1 MMGGSERAL
10 YEQVI
15 LDHNKNPRN
24 FKEMKDADAVMEG
37 YNPLCGDQFTVYL
50 KFDGDKISDI
60 AFKGSGCAIS
70 KSSASVMTTE
80 LKGKT
85 RAEATE
91 IFKRFHHMIT
101 SAPDAP
107 LDEDAMGKL
116 MVFSG
121 VREFPIRIKC
131 ATLAWHAL
139 ASALEKR
146 AGQISTE
153 NS

>member
-1 MMGGSERAL
+1 MASSERAL

-24 FKEMKDADAVMEG
+24 FREIKDADRTLEG

-50 KFDGDKISDI
+50 NFDGDKISDI

-70 KSSASVMTTE
+70 KSSASVMTAE

-85 RAEATE
+85 RAEAIE
-91 IFKRFHHMIT
+91 IFNKFHHMIT

-107 LDEDAMGKL
+107 LDPDDLGKL
-116 MVFSG
+116 AVFSG
-121 VREFPIRIKC
+121 VREYPIRIKC
-131 ATLAWHAL
+131 ATLAWHAV
-139 ASALEKR
+139 SAALDNKHTPV
-146 AGQISTE
+146 STE
-153 NS
+153 A

>member
-1 MMGGSERAL
+1 MSGSERAL

-24 FKEMKDADAVMEG
+24 FREIAEPDRELKG
-37 YNPLCGDQFTVYL
+37 YNPLCGDQFTIYV
-50 KFDGDKISDI
+50 KFDGDVIADV

-85 RAEATE
+85 RAEALE
-91 IFKRFHHMIT
+91 IFNRFHHMIT

-107 LDEDAMGKL
+107 MDEDALGKL
-116 MVFSG
+116 RVFSG
-121 VREFPIRIKC
+121 VREFPVRIKC
-131 ATLAWHAL
+131 ATLAWHAM
-139 ASALEKR
+139 AAALENKQ
-146 AGQISTE
+146 GQISTE
-153 NS
+153 S